1 MSCIASQD
9 LVCHAIAQDSRK
21 LIPPIDR
28 HLADNYP
35 CPMSN
40 PKAET
45 RLEPIM
51 HAYLEDLAK
60 LGAYGK
66 GKSGV
71 IRGFVEKGVQVALEK
86 KVIAP
91 RNAGDFKG
99 GDDEENADL

>member
-1 MSCIASQD
+1 MSSAEIQQYFARQLTARWRSLSYC
-9 LVCHAIAQDSRK
+9 LM
-21 LIPPIDR
+21 P
-28 HLADNYP
+28 
-35 CPMSN
+35 N

-71 IRGFVEKGVQVALEK
+71 IRGFVERGVQVALEK

-91 RNAGDFKG
+91 RNADDFKG
-99 GDDEENADL
+99 DDDGENAVS

>member
-1 MSCIASQD
+1 M
-9 LVCHAIAQDSRK
+9 
-21 LIPPIDR
+21 P
-28 HLADNYP
+28 
-35 CPMSN
+35 N

-71 IRGFVEKGVQVALEK
+71 IRGFVEKGIQMALEK

-91 RNAGDFKG
+91 RNADDFTS
-99 GDDEENADL
+99 DDNGEDPNS